1 MGVFLWVGVGV
12 GFIPPIAFSVLVGPS
27 INPPSTKWQTKGKAM
42 TDIDIESLQ
51 SEFLR
56 LELLVNTAFDCAESE
71 VEAERNAALACLN
84 AAQHSAQ
91 VFREMLFTDA

>member
-42 TDIDIESLQ
+42 PDIDIESLQ

-56 LELLVNTAFDCAESE
+56 LELLLKTAFDCVESTVE
-71 VEAERNAALACLN
+71 VERDAALACLV

-91 VFREMLFTDA
+91 AFREMLFTDA

>member
-1 MGVFLWVGVGV
+1 
-12 GFIPPIAFSVLVGPS
+12 
-27 INPPSTKWQTKGKAM
+27 M

-56 LELLVNTAFDCAESE
+56 LELLLKTAFDCVESTAE
-71 VEAERNAALACLN
+71 VERDAALACLV

-91 VFREMLFTDA
+91 ALRELLFIDA

>member
-1 MGVFLWVGVGV
+1 MGWCQSGVFPADCLFGHARLWHQPA
-12 GFIPPIAFSVLVGPS
+12 ILQ
-27 INPPSTKWQTKGKAM
+27 WQTKGKAM

-56 LELLVNTAFDCAESE
+56 LELLVKTAFDCADSSVES
-71 VEAERNAALACLN
+71 ERNAALACLN

-91 VFREMLFTDA
+91 ALRELLFTDA